1 MIQANSAYDIIHVAG
16 RSAMRLAGPGH
27 LNEEASSA
35 YKALSE
41 EEREQLRYE
50 ADVKENRLTKREV
63 IKRGEKIFTRI
74 QHLVSFV

>member
-41 EEREQLRYE
+41 EEQERLKYE

-63 IKRGEKIFTRI
+63 IKRGERYLPEFSIW
-74 QHLVSFV
+74 